1 MGMALKDV
9 QLKATKALPAA
20 ASSVYTDGFDLGHG
34 SRGDFLAPCEM
45 KISAPALA
53 VGQLANGSTMKY
65 TIQHDTDVAF
75 GGAAT
80 LYPVSITQTGA
91 GGAGAAAA
99 TITVRLPVDCN
110 RYVRVQATNS
120 AAADASAA
128 SMTAELLF

>member
-9 QLKATKALPAA
+9 ELIETKALPAA
-20 ASSVYTDGFDLGHG
+20 AASVYTDAFDLGHG
-34 SRGDFLAPCEM
+34 SKGDFLAPCEL

-53 VGQLANGSTMKY
+53 VGQLANASTMKY
-65 TIQHDTDVAF
+65 SVQMDDDSAF
-75 GGAAT
+75 GSAT
-80 LYPVSITQTGA
+80 VIHLDAIVQTGA

-99 TITVRLPVDCN
+99 TITVRLPVDCE
-110 RYVRVQATNS
+110 RYIRVRATNS